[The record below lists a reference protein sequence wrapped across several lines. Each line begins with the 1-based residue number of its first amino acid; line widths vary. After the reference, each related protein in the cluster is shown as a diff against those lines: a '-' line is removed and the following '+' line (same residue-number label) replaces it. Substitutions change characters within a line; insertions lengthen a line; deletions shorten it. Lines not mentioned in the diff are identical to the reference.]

1 MSNVRIR
8 LAREVRNKRQEL
20 SMSQERLAN
29 EIDKTTSFVGQLE
42 RGECSLIVE
51 TLQSLVRCLG
61 IDANALLAEDDIPSD
76 KMNELCNIATH
87 LNSKQMNFLIAI
99 ARLIQAYDY

>member
-42 RGECSLIVE
+42 RGECSLKVE
-51 TLQSLVRCLG
+51 TLQAC
-61 IDANALLAEDDIPSD
+61 
-76 KMNELCNIATH
+76 
-87 LNSKQMNFLIAI
+87 
-99 ARLIQAYDY
+99 DY